1 MCLIEKISVYKLFKE
16 KNKNISLLKIAIHFS
31 YIHKYI
37 YVMDPSDPLKRI
49 YIYIYILY
57 IHIYIYFLFLI
68 IYIFIYFI
76 IVVVIFVVGVAF
88 F

>member
-49 YIYIYILY
+49 YIYVYIC
-57 IHIYIYFLFLI
+57 IYIYIKDLSDPLKR
-68 IYIFIYFI
+68 
-76 IVVVIFVVGVAF
+76 GR
-88 F
+88 